1 MELTVH
7 DYKVILLVSSTLLA
21 LFLAIWVVWFL
32 AVHRRGRPA
41 PAQIPVR
48 RPSVQRSIAASSP
61 VMSERDIRALTAAVN
76 DLIDE
81 LNATMESIMTRAEQ
95 KERRLKQLVSQAEN
109 KIKSLEAHLEALKDG
124 GVPAVMRDD
133 PVSSVA
139 ETTEAA
145 REIAEDRG
153 MHKILT
159 GKYRQI
165 FDLYDQGMTI
175 DEISRRL
182 TMEKGEVQLV
192 FNLRR
197 KL

>member
-7 DYKVILLVSSTLLA
+7 DYKLILLISSSLLA
-21 LFLAIWVVWFL
+21 LFVAVWVAWFL
-32 AVHRRGRPA
+32 TSHKKPGQASRKAARPTGGAAGGRE
-41 PAQIPVR
+41 IK
-48 RPSVQRSIAASSP
+48 
-61 VMSERDIRALTAAVN
+61 ALTAAVTG
-76 DLIDE
+76 LIDE
-81 LNATMESIMTRAEQ
+81 LNDTMNSIMARAEE

-109 KIKSLEAHLEALKDG
+109 KIKSLEAHMEALKDAG
-124 GVPAVMRDD
+124 MPAMMLEE
-133 PVSSVA
+133 PLSPASSSANELSRRV
-139 ETTEAA
+139 TE
-145 REIAEDRG
+145 DKG

-175 DEISRRL
+175 DEISRSL
-182 TMEKGEVQLV
+182 SMEKGEIQLV